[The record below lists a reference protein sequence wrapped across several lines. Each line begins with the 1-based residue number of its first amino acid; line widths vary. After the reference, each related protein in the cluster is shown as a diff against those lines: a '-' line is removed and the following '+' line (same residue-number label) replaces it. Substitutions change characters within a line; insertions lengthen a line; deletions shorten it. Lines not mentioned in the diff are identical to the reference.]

1 MLKNVLPIS
10 DGKVFHNTGGS
21 HWIVL
26 VFDRSNSTFS
36 YIDLLK
42 NNNLSDTKRVM
53 SKLSGWLDI
62 QNTRLII
69 IDCPRQI
76 NGYACGIYTTYS
88 IENILLDIL
97 ASTSEL
103 QL

>member
-10 DGKVFHNTGGS
+10 DGIVFRNTGGS

-26 VFDRSNSTFS
+26 VFDRSNSTFP

-42 NNNLSDTKRVM
+42 NNNLSDVKRVM

-62 QNTRLII
+62 QNPRLMI
-69 IDCPRQI
+69 IDCPRQV
-76 NGYACGIYTTYS
+76 NGFACGTQYTALRTFYL
-88 IENILLDIL
+88 IF
-97 ASTSEL
+97 
-103 QL
+103 